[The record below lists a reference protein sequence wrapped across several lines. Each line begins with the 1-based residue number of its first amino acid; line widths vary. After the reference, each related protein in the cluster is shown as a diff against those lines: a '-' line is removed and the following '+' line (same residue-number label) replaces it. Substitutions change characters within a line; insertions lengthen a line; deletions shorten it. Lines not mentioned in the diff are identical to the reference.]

1 MTQLASVRVSDLISC
16 GRKER
21 FVVGHTNPKPE
32 RGCHSVFALAS
43 LVSSLTLR
51 VGVRKANFNEDTFVA
66 MTSPFT
72 AATMAGLMTN
82 SLPSIAPVYRVGWFV
97 DSAGSVVEDVSIC
110 IAADGRIDVRR
121 GSDPA
126 AIDLGDVALIPGLV
140 NAHTHLEFSL
150 LREPIPTAGRFTDWI
165 RSVVKYRREQAELFA
180 ATRGDRDVVVRTPSS
195 GRVSL
200 LQNPTGLAPVE
211 SGLCTTQFQLGSEVV
226 QRPASH
232 RGKPDGV
239 LQQAGRRMDSNTTE
253 EAIRAGIEESL
264 RSGSTLIGDIATT
277 GWSSSDY
284 LKDDFSGVVFQEL
297 IGLTDERVRSQF
309 ELAQQVLATDGGIGL
324 SPHAPYSVR
333 PDLLS
338 HAVQMARAAAR
349 PIAMHLAE
357 TEAELELLADGTG
370 EFRELLTEFGIWR
383 DGLFGG
389 GGRPREWLE
398 TLADAPRS
406 LIVHGNYLDEDEL
419 RFLAARPQMTLVY
432 CPRTHAAFGH
442 RDHPWRRLLELG
454 GSVAFGTDS
463 RASNPDLSLFAEMQF
478 VAEQHPDLSHLTL
491 LDLATRS
498 GRHALLGD
506 EAANVSTSFTLVR
519 LATPRAN
526 DLSRDLFVRSSKVI
540 GTVRDGRWYFA
551 TE

>member
-1 MTQLASVRVSDLISC
+1 
-16 GRKER
+16 
-21 FVVGHTNPKPE
+21 
-32 RGCHSVFALAS
+32 
-43 LVSSLTLR
+43 
-51 VGVRKANFNEDTFVA
+51 

-72 AATMAGLMTN
+72 AATMADLMTN
-82 SLPSIAPVYRVGWFV
+82 SLPSLPPVYRVGWFV
-97 DSAGSVVEDVSIC
+97 DSAGDVVEDVSIC
-110 IAADGRIDVRR
+110 VAADGRLDVRR
-121 GSDPA
+121 GGDPA
-126 AIDLGDVALIPGLV
+126 AVDLGDVALIPGLV
-140 NAHTHLEFSL
+140 NVHTHLEFSL

-180 ATRGDRDVVVRTPSS
+180 EARGDRDVVVRTPST
-195 GRVSL
+195 GR
-200 LQNPTGLAPVE
+200 G
-211 SGLCTTQFQLGSEVV
+211 
-226 QRPASH
+226 RPDNDTA
-232 RGKPDGV
+232 
-239 LQQAGRRMDSNTTE
+239 T

-264 RSGSTLIGDIATT
+264 RCGTTLIGDIATV
-277 GWSSSDY
+277 GWSRGDY
-284 LKDDFSGVVFQEL
+284 LNNDFAGVVFQEL
-297 IGLTDERVRSQF
+297 IGLTDERVGLQT

-338 HAVQMARAAAR
+338 HAVQLARVAAR

-389 GGRPREWLE
+389 GGRPRTWLE
-398 TLADAPRS
+398 TLAEAPRC
-406 LIVHGNYLDEDEL
+406 LIVHGNYLGEDEL
-419 RFLAARPQMTLVY
+419 QFLAAHPHMTLVY

-463 RASNPDLSLFAEMQF
+463 RASNPDLSLFAELQF

-491 LDLATRS
+491 LDLATRG
-498 GRHALLGD
+498 GRRALLGD
-506 EAANVSTSFTLVR
+506 EVANVSTDFTLVR

-526 DLSRDLFVRSSKVI
+526 DLSRDLFASSSKVI
-540 GTVRDGRWYFA
+540 GTVRDGRWNFVA
-551 TE
+551 ECVPD